1 MSNAK
6 DIRALREQKEE
17 IRKKFRAALSRERYN
32 GCEIPDEDWEKALK
46 EVGLW
51 TDEKGLRL

>member
-17 IRKKFRAALSRERYN
+17 TRKKFRAALSRERYN
-32 GCEIPDEDWEKALK
+32 GGEVPEKDWIEALK
-46 EVGLW
+46 TVGMW
-51 TDEKGLRL
+51 EGEGMRL

>member
-32 GCEIPDEDWEKALK
+32 GGEVPEKDWIEALK
-46 EVGLW
+46 TVGMW
-51 TDEKGLRL
+51 EGEGMRL